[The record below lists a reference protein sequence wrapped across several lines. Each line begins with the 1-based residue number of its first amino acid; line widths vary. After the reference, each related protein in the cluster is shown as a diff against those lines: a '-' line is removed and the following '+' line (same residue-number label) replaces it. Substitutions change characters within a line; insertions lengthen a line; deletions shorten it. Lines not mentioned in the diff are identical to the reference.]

1 MADDKIKDIFKEFD
15 PELSSSFQFMIKLKR
30 NMEAVE
36 IVRQYNASVKRRN
49 KLAVAIAAACGFAM
63 GILTT
68 WLLPFIT
75 GWLAS
80 LNLTVSLPK
89 VGDMTF
95 DFGYLGWVLVAGVS
109 VMTALSAYEI
119 MLARMSALSNH
130 GIMKHYE
137 K

>member
-1 MADDKIKDIFKEFD
+1 MDDDKIKDLFKEFD
-15 PELSSSFQFMIKLKR
+15 PELSSSFQFMTKLKR

-49 KLAVAIAAACGFAM
+49 KLAVAIAGLCGFAM
-63 GILTT
+63 GAVTT

-80 LNLTVSLPK
+80 LNFTISLHNA
-89 VGDMTF
+89 DTMTF

-109 VMTALSAYEI
+109 VVTALSAYEMI
-119 MLARMSALSNH
+119 LARVSPMSSPRIIKN
-130 GIMKHYE
+130 E
-137 K
+137 V

>member
-1 MADDKIKDIFKEFD
+1 MEDDKIKDLFKEFD
-15 PELSSSFQFMIKLKR
+15 PELSSSFQFMTKLKR

-49 KLAVAIAAACGFAM
+49 KLAVAIAATCGFAM
-63 GILTT
+63 GVLTT

-80 LNLTVSLPK
+80 LNFTVSLHK
-89 VGDMTF
+89 AGDMTL
-95 DFGYLGWVLVAGVS
+95 DFGYLGWLLIAGVS

-119 MLARMSALSNH
+119 MLARISPVSNH
-130 GIMKHYE
+130 GIMKNE
-137 K
+137 A

>member
-1 MADDKIKDIFKEFD
+1 MEDDKIKDIFKEFD
-15 PELSSSFQFMIKLKR
+15 PELSSSFQFMTKLKR

-36 IVRQYNASVKRRN
+36 IVRQYNASMKHRN

-63 GILTT
+63 GVLTT
-68 WLLPFIT
+68 WLLPLIT

-80 LNLTVSLPK
+80 LNITISIHK

-109 VMTALSAYEI
+109 VMTALSTYEI
-119 MLARMSALSNH
+119 MLARISPVSNH
-130 GIMKHYE
+130 GIMKNE
-137 K
+137 A